1 MDQNDAEREAELCQL
16 LDQYAPFIQQEDPEQ
31 LSVLLPVDVLR
42 RFPELP
48 GMLRCMASLDLL
60 AGNSAEAFEFGGKF
74 DADGQ
79 AVATTSSSSSFRAP
93 HRLGPYLLEEEL
105 GRGGMGVVFRV
116 RHEVLD
122 APFAMK
128 MIRSSDWASDQ
139 EVQRFYREARAASRL
154 QHPNIVRVH
163 DVGEERGLHY
173 LVMAYISGGNLAE
186 RIASTPLSYREVAEL
201 MYQVAVAV
209 AFLNDSGIVHR
220 DLKPANILLDGEG
233 NPHVTDFGLVKV
245 FDAGEGRTTTGII
258 VGTPAYM
265 APEQAW
271 GSSEDVGPGC
281 DIYSLGAILYE
292 LLTGRPPFGDTGPLD
307 QLLRLRDAEPLA
319 PRSIRAAIPVELERI
334 CLHCLEKKPADRY
347 QSAADLAAD
356 LQRYLNGEPS
366 GLPVPT
372 LFWHLR
378 RWIRREPALVSRL
391 TGFLVMGIILSV
403 VEVLSESARAPY
415 IPVMS
420 VLGIWTLGSVIL
432 QQALNRNIDPWVV
445 RTSWVILDCLLFTSA
460 LMFAEGPVESLVVGY
475 SLLIAASAWWYQ
487 PFLVWMMTGASV
499 IAFFVL
505 FSLRGDSSLPGH
517 YPYIVAAELAV
528 VGGIVASFVRQI
540 RELLQRRSIPSDTP

>member
-1 MDQNDAEREAELCQL
+1 MEQYDAEREAELCQL
-16 LDQYAPFIQQEDPEQ
+16 LEQYAPFIEQEDAEQ

-48 GMLRCMASLDLL
+48 GMLRCMASLDML
-60 AGNSAEAFEFGGKF
+60 AGNADSFDFGGES
-74 DADGQ
+74 DAAGR
-79 AVATTSSSSSFRAP
+79 AASASTPSSSFRAP

-122 APFAMK
+122 AQFAMK
-128 MIRSSDWASDQ
+128 LIRSSDWASDQ
-139 EVQRFYREARAASRL
+139 EVKRFYREARAASRL
-154 QHPNIVRVH
+154 QHSNIVRVH

-173 LVMAYISGGNLAE
+173 LVMEYISGGNLAE
-186 RIASTPLSYREVAEL
+186 RITASPLSFREAAEVIRKVAL
-201 MYQVAVAV
+201 AV
-209 AFLNDSGIVHR
+209 AFLNEQGIVHR

-271 GSSEDVGPGC
+271 GNSDDVGPGC

-319 PRSIRAAIPVELERI
+319 LRSIRAAIPVELERI
-334 CLHCLEKKPADRY
+334 CLHCLEKNPVDRY
-347 QSAADLAAD
+347 QSAAELAAD
-356 LQRYLNGEPS
+356 LERHLNGEPS
-366 GLPVPT
+366 GLPAPSLT
-372 LFWHLR
+372 WKLR
-378 RWIRREPALVSRL
+378 RWIRRQPALVSRL
-391 TGFLVMGIILSV
+391 TGFLVMAILLSV

-415 IPVMS
+415 IPIMS
-420 VLGIWTLGSVIL
+420 VLGIWTFGSVIL

-505 FSLRGDSSLPGH
+505 FGLRGDSSLPGH

-540 RELLQRRSIPSDTP
+540 RELLQRRSFPGDTH